1 MELIITPLA
10 GLYIV
15 QVNKIE
21 DSRGLF
27 ARTYCKKEFSAIGF
41 TKEFVQ
47 FNHSFN
53 TVKGTIRGMHFQRK
67 PFTETKLVRC
77 IQGSILDVAVDLRKG
92 SSTYLQHFA
101 AELNEENMK
110 SILIPDGFAHGFQS
124 LEDNSTLIYH
134 HTQYYTPRAD
144 SGVRFDDAALGIR
157 WPLQPV
163 NISEKDHNYN
173 LITNTFEPIEI

>member
-1 MELIITPLA
+1 MELIATPL
-10 GLYIV
+10 GGVYIV

-21 DSRGLF
+21 DTRGLF

-53 TVKGTIRGMHFQRK
+53 KEKGTVRGMHFQRH
-67 PFTETKLVRC
+67 PFTETKLIRC
-77 IQGSILDVAVDLRKG
+77 IQGSVWDVAIDLRKG

-101 AELNEENMK
+101 IELSKENMK

-124 LEDNSTLIYH
+124 LEDNTTLIYH
-134 HTQYYTPRAD
+134 HTNYYTSSAD
-144 SGVRFDDAALGIR
+144 SGIRFDDPALNIQ
-157 WPLQPV
+157 WPLPAINV
-163 NISEKDHNYN
+163 SEKDQNYH
-173 LITNTFEPIEI
+173 LITSTFESI